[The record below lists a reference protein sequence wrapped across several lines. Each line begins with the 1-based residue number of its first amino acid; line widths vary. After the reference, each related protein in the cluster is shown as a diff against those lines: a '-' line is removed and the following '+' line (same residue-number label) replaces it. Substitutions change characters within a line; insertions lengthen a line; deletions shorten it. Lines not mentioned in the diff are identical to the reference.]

1 MVNCIRKSESSRRGF
16 TRVELLVVIAIIGIL
31 IGLLLPAVQAARE
44 AARRMQCT
52 NNLKQWGLA
61 VHNYMD
67 INKQHLP
74 LGATMGDSMSRC
86 GIDKRCTWLPR
97 LYGFIEQTALANQYD
112 FSKHFYQ
119 YPNNQEGAN
128 ANRNPIAAESAKFD
142 LLYCPSDKPNNE
154 IVRSQSY
161 GRSRCNY
168 VGCYGYRA
176 YYHADEIPDQ
186 HKAYYDRFDGAAF
199 YLSKFVTLGNIT
211 DGTSNTLLYSE
222 LLLVDSGVDSDK
234 RGDVYNDER
243 MGSGFSTYL
252 TPNSTSPDMMASGMC
267 PDITTSAGPSDKK
280 RPCIEVASVEM
291 YAARSNHSGG
301 VNAGLCDGSVRFISD
316 TINSDVYKAVG
327 STRGGETNVQF

>member
-1 MVNCIRKSESSRRGF
+1 MRKSTSRGF
-16 TRVELLVVIAIIGIL
+16 TLVELLVVIAIIGIL

-52 NNLKQWGLA
+52 NNLKQWALA

-74 LGATMGDSMSRC
+74 LGATMGDSASRC
-86 GIDKRCTWLPR
+86 GIGIRCTWMPR
-97 LYGFIEQTALANQYD
+97 MYAFIEQMPLANQYD

-128 ANRNPIAAESAKFD
+128 ANRNPLACESAKFD

-154 IVRSQSY
+154 IVRSQTY

-176 YYHADEIPDQ
+176 YYHGDEIPEQ
-186 HKAYYDRFDGAAF
+186 HKALYTTFDGACF

-211 DGTSNTLLYSE
+211 DGMSNTLLFSE

-234 RGDVYNDER
+234 RGDVYNDDR
-243 MGSGFSTYL
+243 MGSGYSTML
-252 TPNSTSPDMMASGMC
+252 TPNSTSPDMMYSGQC
-267 PDITTSAGPSDKK
+267 PDVTTSAGPSDIR
-280 RPCIEVASVEM
+280 RPCQEASSVEF

-301 VNAGLCDGSVRFISD
+301 VNAALCDGSVRFISD
-316 TINSDVYKAVG
+316 TVNADAYKALG
-327 STRGGETNVQF
+327 STRGGETNVNL